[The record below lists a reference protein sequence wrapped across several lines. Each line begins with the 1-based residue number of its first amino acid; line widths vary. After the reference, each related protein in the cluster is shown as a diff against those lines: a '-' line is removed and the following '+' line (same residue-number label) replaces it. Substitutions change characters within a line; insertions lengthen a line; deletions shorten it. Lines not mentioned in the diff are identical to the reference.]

1 MEGQTLTVRLMY
13 LMLLALPLVNISV
26 GNVRKRNPYIH
37 VILEISGVGTG
48 LILEPL
54 PTEYVHLPDNGHV

>member
-13 LMLLALPLVNISV
+13 LILLALPLVNISV

-37 VILEISGVGTG
+37 VTLEISGVGTG
-48 LILEPL
+48 VNPL
-54 PTEYVHLPDNGHV
+54 TSPTQCVRLPNN

>member
-26 GNVRKRNPYIH
+26 GNVREKNPIYSCY
-37 VILEISGVGTG
+37 L
-48 LILEPL
+48 
-54 PTEYVHLPDNGHV
+54 